1 MPKLIDHAERKKV
14 ISQAVW
20 KLLNERGV
28 SAITIRNV
36 AAEAGISTGSLRHS
50 FDSRVELVTY
60 ALELIGLETEASMRA
75 VSVQG
80 QDVLNSVKILEHFI
94 PLTPRSRAVSRITL
108 GMVAE
113 LRSTPEIKSI
123 SVTSLERIRT
133 LFYDMLVQLDQAG
146 QIKTGT
152 DLKVQANQLTMLS
165 YGLTTKAIIGGKG
178 SDPVNLSYIFRSSIN
193 ELLVHPVPYATQED
207 IDEFVALSEGVGEL
221 HTPAEVEEDTTDTP

>member
-1 MPKLIDHAERKKV
+1 MPKLIDHDERKKV
-14 ISQAVW
+14 ISQSVW

-28 SAITIRNV
+28 SAITIRNI

-75 VSVQG
+75 VAVQG
-80 QDVLNSVKILEHFI
+80 QDVLNTVKILEHFI

-113 LRSTPEIKSI
+113 LRSTPEIKDI
-123 SVTSLERIRT
+123 STASLERIRT

-207 IDEFVALSEGVGEL
+207 IDEFIALSEGVGEL
-221 HTPAEVEEDTTDTP
+221 HTPEETAEEN

>member
-1 MPKLIDHAERKKV
+1 M
-14 ISQAVW
+14 
-20 KLLNERGV
+20 
-28 SAITIRNV
+28 
-36 AAEAGISTGSLRHS
+36 
-50 FDSRVELVTY
+50 
-60 ALELIGLETEASMRA
+60 
-75 VSVQG
+75 
-80 QDVLNSVKILEHFI
+80 KILEHFI
-94 PLTPRSRAVSRITL
+94 PLTPRTRAVSRITL

-113 LRSTPEIKSI
+113 LRSTPEIKDI
-123 SVTSLERIRT
+123 STASLERIRT

-207 IDEFVALSEGVGEL
+207 IDEFIALSEGVGEL
-221 HTPAEVEEDTTDTP
+221 HTPEKTAEEN

>member
-1 MPKLIDHAERKKV
+1 MPKLIDHDERKKV

-60 ALELIGLETEASMRA
+60 ALELIGVETEASMRA

-80 QDVLNSVKILEHFI
+80 QDVLNTVKILEHFI

-113 LRSTPEIKSI
+113 LRSTPEIKDI
-123 SVTSLERIRT
+123 STASLERIRT
-133 LFYDMLVQLDQAG
+133 LFYDMLVHLDEAG
-146 QIKTGT
+146 QLKAGT
-152 DLKVQANQLTMLS
+152 DIKVQANQLTMLS

-221 HTPAEVEEDTTDTP
+221 ATPEESTEED